1 MHASLTPPLVVQR
14 DGKNRRELRLF
25 SIAMVAAA
33 LLMQAPFA
41 HAQHSSA
48 PAGPTDKEKAKA
60 RDKLINE
67 KETDEAYKS
76 TLKRIPDAKQ
86 NVDPWGN
93 LRAAPQK

>member
-1 MHASLTPPLVVQR
+1 MHATLTPPLVVQR
-14 DGKNRRELRLF
+14 DEKNRRVLRLF

-33 LLMQAPFA
+33 LLTQVPA

-48 PAGPTDKEKAKA
+48 PAGPSEKEKAKA
-60 RDKLINE
+60 RDKQINE